1 MPRKRW
7 TIGVV
12 GVARWKGKTFN
23 AEKQTTTTFLGRRKR
38 IVYKTN
44 LQTWYGMRR
53 LYNDVKET
61 NQTVAVIHT
70 AFEDKPSTVALVQTK
85 EGMSLIEKLEYAYR
99 WTQNIMDS
107 WSLKMPMDGNDD
119 VTVMG
124 EIVDG
129 MGLRSTSVGDQ
140 ILVGTEKYVVA
151 PMGFTTLDGEP
162 V

>member
-1 MPRKRW
+1 M
-7 TIGVV
+7 T
-12 GVARWKGKTFN
+12 
-23 AEKQTTTTFLGRRKR
+23 Q
-38 IVYKTN
+38 
-44 LQTWYGMRR
+44 
-53 LYNDVKET
+53 
-61 NQTVAVIHT
+61 VAVIHT
-70 AFEDKPSTVALVQTK
+70 AFEDTPSTVAFVDVP
-85 EGMSLIEKLEYAYR
+85 EGTLIEKLEYAYR

-140 ILVGTEKYVVA
+140 VLVGNEKYVVA

>member
-1 MPRKRW
+1 MMPD
-7 TIGVV
+7 
-12 GVARWKGKTFN
+12 N
-23 AEKQTTTTFLGRRKR
+23 
-38 IVYKTN
+38 
-44 LQTWYGMRR
+44 
-53 LYNDVKET
+53 T

-70 AFEDKPSTVALVQTK
+70 AFEDKPSTVALVHTK
-85 EGMSLIEKLEYAYR
+85 EGMTLSQKLEYAYR

-107 WSLKMPMDGNDD
+107 WSLKLPMDANDD

>member
-1 MPRKRW
+1 MMP
-7 TIGVV
+7 
-12 GVARWKGKTFN
+12 
-23 AEKQTTTTFLGRRKR
+23 
-38 IVYKTN
+38 
-44 LQTWYGMRR
+44 
-53 LYNDVKET
+53 KET

-70 AFEDKPSTVALVQTK
+70 AFEDKPSTVALVHTK
-85 EGMSLIEKLEYAYR
+85 EGMTLSQKLELLSVD
-99 WTQNIMDS
+99 TEHHGQLVTKVTNGS
-107 WSLKMPMDGNDD
+107 NDD

>member
-1 MPRKRW
+1 MMP
-7 TIGVV
+7 
-12 GVARWKGKTFN
+12 
-23 AEKQTTTTFLGRRKR
+23 
-38 IVYKTN
+38 
-44 LQTWYGMRR
+44 
-53 LYNDVKET
+53 KET

-70 AFEDKPSTVALVQTK
+70 AFEDKPSTVALVHTK
-85 EGMSLIEKLEYAYR
+85 EGMTLSEKLEYAYR

-107 WSLKMPMDGNDD
+107 WSLKLPMDANDD